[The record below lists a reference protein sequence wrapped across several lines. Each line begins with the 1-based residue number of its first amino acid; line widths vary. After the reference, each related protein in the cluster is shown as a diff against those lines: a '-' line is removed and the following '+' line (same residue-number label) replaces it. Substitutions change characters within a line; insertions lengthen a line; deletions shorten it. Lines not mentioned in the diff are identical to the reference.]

1 MADARDRGDG
11 ADTIWLKCPGCQK
24 ILFRK
29 EAERLLL
36 VCPKCGA
43 HLRLTAEQR
52 IRTVVD
58 GGSFVEHD
66 AALRS
71 GDPLVFTDRKPYGQR
86 LAAAQ
91 ARAGRAEA
99 VVCGV
104 ATLDGRPVALGCFDF
119 AFLGGSMG
127 TVVGEKLARIVEHAV
142 AERLPVIFFSA
153 SGGARM
159 QEGVLSLMQMAKV
172 NMALGRLRAAG
183 LPYVSVLTDPTTGGV
198 AASLAMV
205 GDVNIAEPGALIGF
219 AGRRV
224 IEQTIGERL
233 PDGFQRAEFLLEHGM
248 VDLVVERKD
257 LRTTL
262 GQVLGLLC
270 DAGPAAPSP
279 PSAGPEAADSG
290 EPGP

>member
-1 MADARDRGDG
+1 MADAREQGGQSELD
-11 ADTIWLKCPGCQK
+11 AIWLKCPACQK

-66 AALRS
+66 ADLHS
-71 GDPLVFTDRKPYGQR
+71 GDPLVFTDRKPYGHR
-86 LAAAQ
+86 LEA
-91 ARAGRAEA
+91 ARARSGRAEA

-119 AFLGGSMG
+119 GFLGGSMG
-127 TVVGEKLARIVEHAV
+127 TVVGEKLARIVEYAV
-142 AERLPVIFFSA
+142 TERLPVVFFSA

-205 GDVNIAEPGALIGF
+205 GDVNIAEPGALSGF
-219 AGRRV
+219 AGRGV

-248 VDLVVERKD
+248 LDMVVERKD
-257 LRTTL
+257 LRATL
-262 GQVLGLLC
+262 SRVLGLLY
-270 DAGPAAPSP
+270 DAGAEAQSPAP
-279 PSAGPEAADSG
+279 PDSG
-290 EPGP
+290 ETARG